1 MSNPNSSCLIHET
14 PQSIQCKNEC
24 VCAELIL
31 RYTEM
36 PPPCGEGMVKPDQL
50 SVARGQL
57 GPICAGCDLPL
68 TFAESLVID
77 DRSYCLE
84 CYEKITGVTSS
95 TEPKEVDG
103 LRMD

>member
-1 MSNPNSSCLIHET
+1 MKPPSLFSVKTNVYVQT
-14 PQSIQCKNEC
+14 
-24 VCAELIL
+24 LIL

-50 SVARGQL
+50 SVSRGQL

-77 DRSYCLE
+77 DRYYCLE

>member
-1 MSNPNSSCLIHET
+1 MNRPSAFGVKTNVYMHGF
-14 PQSIQCKNEC
+14 
-24 VCAELIL
+24 IL

-36 PPPCGEGMVKPDQL
+36 PPTTGKGMVKPNQL

-57 GPICAGCDLPL
+57 GPKCGGCDVPL

-77 DRSYCLE
+77 DRYYCQE
-84 CYEKITGVTSS
+84 CYEKITGVSS
-95 TEPKEVDG
+95 SSEPKEVDG

>member
-1 MSNPNSSCLIHET
+1 MIHPSLFSVKTNVYE
-14 PQSIQCKNEC
+14 QRF
-24 VCAELIL
+24 IL

-36 PPPCGEGMVKPDQL
+36 PPPFGEGMVKPDQL

-77 DRSYCLE
+77 DRYYCLE
-84 CYEKITGVTSS
+84 CYEKITGVASS
-95 TEPKEVDG
+95 TDPKEVGG